1 MMKYCVVWS
10 LQWQIDSRKDNMSNI
25 SRKELQEKRIEANR
39 IKSDFSKRLQRKE
52 LTFEQFIQ
60 FAQQE
65 QYKYLRTFKVSQ
77 LLGKMPGWSDIL
89 AKRALIT
96 LGLNPDVTIKK
107 VISNPRQQQQISNL
121 MSATSNNWQDR
132 RAAPSG
138 FPWYGNILDTFSEIY
153 KDGYKLPPEIERTVR
168 YYLDDDVSQVEDN
181 NDPES
186 LTNLFAE
193 EDIQEENL
201 ESLLNGDSSDQND
214 IIEDDDIDE
223 EDDDM
228 IDLEDLLGE

>member
-1 MMKYCVVWS
+1 M
-10 LQWQIDSRKDNMSNI
+10 DNI

-60 FAQQE
+60 FAQQDK
-65 QYKYLRTFKVSQ
+65 YKYLRTFKVSQ

-96 LGLNPDVTIKK
+96 LGLNPDLTIKK
-107 VISNPRQQQQISNL
+107 VINNERQQQQISNL
-121 MSATSNNWQDR
+121 MQATSNNWQDR
-132 RAAPSG
+132 RSAPAG

-153 KDGYKLPPEIERTVR
+153 QDGHKLPPEIEKTVR
-168 YYLDDDVSQVEDN
+168 YHLDENN

-186 LTNLFAE
+186 LTNLFTE

-201 ESLLNGDSSDQND
+201 ESLLNSDSNDQDD
-214 IIEDDDIDE
+214 IIENDDDIND
-223 EDDDM
+223 DDDM